1 MSTSA
6 NTTDGA
12 RQSDGTLLEQLSAEF
27 TLAAMNR
34 LRARFQ
40 LERRDSPENRDAARV
55 ADQEID
61 AVLDMFNASRGDCE

>member
-6 NTTDGA
+6 STTSGA
-12 RQSDGTLLEQLSAEF
+12 EQSDATLHDQMHAEF

-40 LERRDSPENRDAARV
+40 LERRDSPENRAAC
-55 ADQEID
+55 AAAAEEID
-61 AVLDMFNASRGDCE
+61 AVLDMWNESRGDCE